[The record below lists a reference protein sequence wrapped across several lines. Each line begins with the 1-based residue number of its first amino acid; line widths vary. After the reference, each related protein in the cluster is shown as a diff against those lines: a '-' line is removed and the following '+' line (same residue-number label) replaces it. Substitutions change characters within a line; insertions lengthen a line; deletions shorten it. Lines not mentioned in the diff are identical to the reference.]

1 MNDLVA
7 NGSSLKP
14 LARCERPSLGN
25 AKTHTDIELFST
37 ERPSAGSLPDAKVN
51 EMVTV
56 WGMWKSLKGKISP
69 NSSYQAELSAAQ
81 ARLRALRIYKF
92 AS

>member
-7 NGSSLKP
+7 NGSSLDP
-14 LARCERPSLGN
+14 LALFERPSVAN
-25 AKTHTDIELFST
+25 AKTHTDIQLFST
-37 ERPSAGSLPDAKVN
+37 QRPSAGSFPDPKVN

-56 WGMWKSLKGKISP
+56 WGMWKSLKGEVSP